1 MVYKYPNI
9 FELHE
14 PNNVILASALYPLCE
29 TTISLDILHIR
40 KQQPDI
46 SPEDIVSR
54 LSLQNRLRIQNESD
68 LLHFL
73 QRHKDFHQ
81 YELRKYFPNGK
92 IMPTEESIVDE
103 TDVNTSDEN
112 VPPDGTSTASAI
124 IQEDENSIHSR
135 LTPLEV
141 NVLQIGK

>member
-14 PNNVILASALYPLCE
+14 PNNVILAGDFYPLCE
-29 TTISLDILHIR
+29 KTISLDILHIR

-54 LSLQNRLRIQNESD
+54 LSLQNKLRIQNESD
-68 LLHFL
+68 LLHFF
-73 QRHKDFHQ
+73 QRHKYFHQ

-92 IMPTEESIVDE
+92 IMPTEESILDE

-112 VPPDGTSTASAI
+112 VPPAI

-141 NVLQIGK
+141 NVLQIGKYSSN